1 MLALTNSGVGNNKS
15 EFAKETAKRII
26 NQLHDQDNIAVTYFG
41 VEFHVYIPLTPKSEI
56 PKEKIE
62 KMKKGIKCKG
72 STYYYNAIEGAYKQ
86 LEQSTSKNKR
96 IILISDGGNELEEF
110 KYNQYFE
117 SINKEHNIELTFILI
132 EHQNVKLTNS
142 LCYNRGCSYFCFSKK
157 EDIEKY
163 IDNHLNY
170 MLFPHSY
177 DYDVVYTSTNSKIY
191 KCIGVG
197 KAEIDS
203 KKTKEG
209 MKTRSLMNTKSSF
222 PSDLIVRKGEYYSKG
237 GLILLKV
244 EKDEESKDELISFQ
258 ITVKYT
264 DREGKKCIQ
273 NYDYSF
279 RCNEENNFSSD
290 AIRNGIA
297 LYYYGQGYRK
307 IAKLAESIRNLEK
320 VEYQLTYEKEVSE
333 SNINKIIEEEN
344 KQQKEITKCEEIIK
358 NLVEITSYDNVWND
372 GTFLKENYKEI
383 EGLTENKRGEYLKN
397 MMAIYEP
404 SIKTLQRRKE
414 DNDF

>member
-1 MLALTNSGVGNNKS
+1 
-15 EFAKETAKRII
+15 
-26 NQLHDQDNIAVTYFG
+26 
-41 VEFHVYIPLTPKSEI
+41 
-56 PKEKIE
+56 
-62 KMKKGIKCKG
+62 MKKGIKCKG

-110 KYNQYFE
+110 KYKQYFE
-117 SINKEHNIELTFILI
+117 SINKEHNIELTVILI
-132 EHQNVKLTNS
+132 EHQNVKLANS

-258 ITVKYT
+258 ITVRYT